1 MSNMKSLFEV
11 KFQRQL
17 RQWIVDNKRMAL
29 KVMDIVTDIERNPTE
44 GIGKPEPLKHNLT
57 GLWSRRIDQE
67 HRLIYEIDE
76 ENEVLTFISCFGHY
90 H

>member
-57 GLWSRRIDQE
+57 NLWSRRIDQE

-90 H
+90 D